1 MTDDLMIPV
10 RGLLAGDWVSRKRDP
25 WCYLEPNG
33 HQRRS
38 QGWKLHVSATS
49 QNAAEVLRRAVGVLG
64 PRRCAFKFADSPGR
78 VAELVDRNAVRS
90 SSGKFITVYP
100 LDDEQFRAVAAEL
113 HEATE
118 GLAGP
123 QILSDRRY
131 RPGSLVHYRYGAFT
145 RIAVLD
151 NDGSY
156 RYMITA
162 PDGSLVEDRR
172 DAAFTPPPWADA
184 PWPQQPQ
191 PSAAKVTS
199 RQVLLADRFL
209 VQRAIRHANKGGVYR
224 AVDQRTGA
232 AVVVK
237 QARPHV
243 GSSRAGDV
251 RDQLRHEADVLR
263 SLEPLAVAP
272 RVVELLELDEHCFL
286 VQEELSGLPFGGWI
300 SEIRCRQGGLTAAD
314 ARTMAGNLV
323 RLLSQVHAQGL
334 VLCDLS
340 PNNIMVAPDL
350 GTKVID
356 LELAAHL
363 GVERGVHGTPG
374 FVAPE
379 RRAPSEGRPGTG
391 AEFTADTY
399 ALGALLYHLV
409 VGYPPI
415 LAAELPPRPDRLAR
429 LAPRLARAAQD
440 FEAARRLR
448 PLVLGLMADDPAE
461 RWTLEQ
467 ADEFLARPTA
477 ERDAPEAPRTG
488 PSGRERMAADILT
501 HLLDTRTP
509 RSTERLW
516 PSGGFGVSTEPCN
529 VQHGAGGIVAVLV
542 RALDRADGDLAR
554 RLTEAVADSSAWM
567 EDRLAAEPRVLP
579 GLYFGRSGTLW
590 ALHEA
595 ARALGDGGLAER
607 ARERALA
614 LPVRWPNPDV
624 CHGAA
629 GAGLAQLYFWQASGD
644 LRFADRV
651 RDCAEGLVDAADEH
665 GSGVLWR
672 IPADFDSKMAGLTQ
686 YGFAHG
692 AAGIGTFLVAAGRAL
707 DEPRYLATAAR
718 AAETL
723 HTAALRRDGAARW
736 STGPGDEKGLAHWC
750 NGSSGVGTFLVRLW
764 DATGEQRHLDLAR
777 SAAAAVYADRLG
789 SSPAACHGLAGD
801 AEFLL
806 DLADRLPEADPG
818 ARYRALAEEFA
829 ETIAESAARRNG
841 LLLPPDE
848 TGMGLTPDYGTG
860 AAGVLALLQ
869 RLADDRPRLWL
880 PETGTPLAVGRRS
893 GAGARSGAVR

>member
-10 RGLLAGDWVSRKRDP
+10 RGLLAGNWVSRKRDP
-25 WCYLEPNG
+25 WCYLEPKG
-33 HQRRS
+33 HHGRS
-38 QGWKLHVSATS
+38 QGWKVHVSATP

-64 PRRCAFKFADSPGR
+64 PHRCAFKFADSPGR
-78 VAELVDRNAVRS
+78 VAELAGRNADRG

-100 LDDEQFRAVAAEL
+100 LDDEQFRTVAAEL

-118 GLAGP
+118 GLVGP
-123 QILSDRRY
+123 EILSDRRY

-156 RYMITA
+156 RYMIAA

-172 DAAFTPPPWADA
+172 DAAFTPPPWAAA

-191 PSAAKVTS
+191 VPALKLTG
-199 RQVLLADRFL
+199 RHVLLAERFL
-209 VQRAIRHANKGGVYR
+209 VRRAIRHANKGGVYR

-251 RDQLRHEADVLR
+251 RDQLRHEAEVLR
-263 SLEPLAVAP
+263 SLEPLAVTP
-272 RVVELLELDEHCFL
+272 RVVELLELDGHCFL

-300 SEIRCRQGGLTAAD
+300 SEVRRREGGLTAAD

-340 PNNIMVAPDL
+340 PNNIMVATDL
-350 GTKVID
+350 STKVID
-356 LELAAHL
+356 LELAAHP
-363 GVERGVHGTPG
+363 GDERGAHGTPG

-379 RRAPSEGRPGTG
+379 RRPPGEGHPGTG

-399 ALGALLYHLV
+399 ALGAMLYHLLT
-409 VGYPPI
+409 GYPPI
-415 LAAELPPRPDRLAR
+415 LAAELPPRVDQLAR

-440 FEAARRLR
+440 STAARQLR
-448 PLVLGLMADDPAE
+448 PLVLGLMADNPAE

-467 ADEFLARPTA
+467 AAEFLARPAAGRHALDTPTA
-477 ERDAPEAPRTG
+477 D
-488 PSGRERMAADILT
+488 PSGRGRMAADILT
-501 HLLDTRTP
+501 HLLDTRIP
-509 RSTERLW
+509 QPSERLW
-516 PSGGFGVSTEPCN
+516 PSGAFGTRTEPCN

-542 RALDRADGDLAR
+542 RAMDGANGDLGQ
-554 RLTEAVADSSAWM
+554 RLADTVADSSAWM
-567 EDRLAAEPRVLP
+567 EQRLAAEPRMLP

-590 ALHEA
+590 ALNEA

-607 ARERALA
+607 VRKQALA

-624 CHGAA
+624 CHGTA
-629 GAGLAQLYFWQASGD
+629 GAGLAQLYFWQTSGD
-644 LRFADRV
+644 QRFADRA
-651 RDCAEGLVDAADEH
+651 RDCADGLVDAADEH
-665 GSGVLWR
+665 GDGVLWR
-672 IPADFDSKMAGLTQ
+672 TPADFDSKMAGLAQ

-692 AAGIGTFLVAAGRAL
+692 AAGIGTFLLAAGLAL
-707 DEPRYLATAAR
+707 DEPRYLATATR
-718 AAETL
+718 AGETL
-723 HTAALRRDGAARW
+723 HTAALHRDGAARW
-736 STGPGDEKGLAHWC
+736 STGPGDEKGQVHWC

-764 DATGEQRHLDLAR
+764 GSTGDRRHLDLAR
-777 SAAAAVYADRLG
+777 AAAAAVYADRLG
-789 SSPAACHGLAGD
+789 SSPATCHGLAGD

-806 DLADRLPEADPG
+806 DLADRLPEADLG
-818 ARYRALAEEFA
+818 AQYRALAEEFA
-829 ETIAESAARRNG
+829 EIIAESAVRRNG

-848 TGMGLTPDYGTG
+848 TGRELTPDYGTG

-880 PETGTPLAVGRRS
+880 PETGTPLGVRRRS
-893 GAGARSGAVR
+893 GAGARPGAGR

>member
-10 RGLLAGDWVSRKRDP
+10 RGLLAADWVSRKRAP

-33 HQRRS
+33 HQSRS

-49 QNAAEVLRRAVGVLG
+49 QNAAEVLRRSVAVLG
-64 PRRCAFKFADSPGR
+64 RRRCAFKFADSPGR
-78 VAELVDRNAVRS
+78 VAELVSRNAARS

-100 LDDEQFRAVAAEL
+100 IDDEQFRTLAAEL

-123 QILSDRRY
+123 EILSDRRY
-131 RPGSLVHYRYGAFT
+131 RPGSLVHYRYGGFT

-156 RYMITA
+156 QYMITA
-162 PDGSLVEDRR
+162 PDGRLVEDRR
-172 DAAFTPPPWADA
+172 DAAFTPPPWAAA
-184 PWPQQPQ
+184 PWPQEAP
-191 PSAAKVTS
+191 PAPKAKG
-199 RQVLLADRFL
+199 RHVLLADRFV

-243 GSSRAGDV
+243 GSGQAGDV
-251 RDQLRHEADVLR
+251 RDQLRHEAEVLR
-263 SLEPLAVAP
+263 SLEPLALAP
-272 RVVELLELDEHCFL
+272 RVIELLELDEHCFL
-286 VQEELSGLPFGGWI
+286 VQEELSGMPFGGWI
-300 SEIRCRQGGLTAAD
+300 SEIRRREGGLTAAD
-314 ARTMAGNLV
+314 VRTMAGNLV

-340 PNNIMVAPDL
+340 PNNIMVATDL

-356 LELAAHL
+356 LELAAHP
-363 GVERGVHGTPG
+363 GEECGARGTPG
-374 FVAPE
+374 FIAPE
-379 RRAPSEGRPGTG
+379 RRSRGEGRPGTG
-391 AEFTADTY
+391 AAFTADTY
-399 ALGALLYHLV
+399 ALGAMLYHLL
-409 VGYPPI
+409 VGFPPI
-415 LAAELPPRPDRLAR
+415 LAVELPPSPNRLDR

-440 FEAARRLR
+440 SEAAREFH

-467 ADEFLARPTA
+467 AAEFLAQPAA
-477 ERDAPEAPRTG
+477 ERHAPAMPRVE
-488 PSGRERMAADILT
+488 PSHRERMAADILT
-501 HLLDTRTP
+501 HLLDGRTP
-509 RSTERLW
+509 PPTERLW
-516 PSGGFGVSTEPCN
+516 PSGAFGVRTEPCN

-542 RALDRADGDLAR
+542 RALDGADGDLAR
-554 RLTEAVADSSAWM
+554 RLADTVADSSAWM
-567 EDRLAAEPRVLP
+567 EERLAAEPRVLP

-595 ARALGDGGLAER
+595 ARALGDEGLAER
-607 ARERALA
+607 AAKQALE

-629 GAGLAQLYFWQASGD
+629 GAGLAQLYFWQTSGD
-644 LRFADRV
+644 RRFADRA

-672 IPADFDSKMAGLTQ
+672 IPADFDSKMAGLAQ

-692 AAGIGTFLVAAGRAL
+692 AAGIGTFLLAAGRAL

-718 AAETL
+718 AGETL
-723 HTAALRRDGAARW
+723 HTAALHRDGAARW
-736 STGPGDEKGLAHWC
+736 GTGPGDEKGLAHWC

-777 SAAAAVYADRLG
+777 AAAAAVYADRLG
-789 SSPAACHGLAGD
+789 ASPAACHGLAGD

-806 DLADRLPEADPG
+806 DLADRLPEADMAAG
-818 ARYRALAEEFA
+818 YRALAEQFA
-829 ETIAESAARRNG
+829 DTIAESAVRRDG

-848 TGMGLTPDYGTG
+848 TGAGLTPDFGTG

-869 RLADDRPRLWL
+869 RLADGRPRFWL
-880 PETGTPLAVGRRS
+880 PETGTPLGVGRGPGLAGWS
-893 GAGARSGAVR
+893 GAAR